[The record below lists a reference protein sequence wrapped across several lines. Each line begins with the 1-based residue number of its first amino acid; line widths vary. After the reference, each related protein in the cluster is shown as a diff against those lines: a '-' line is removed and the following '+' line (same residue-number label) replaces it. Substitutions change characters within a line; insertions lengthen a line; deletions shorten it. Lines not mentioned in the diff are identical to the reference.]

1 MSNESKGGGVGICTV
16 VGIVFIIL
24 KCCGVLNWSWVWILS
39 PFWIPVA
46 LVIFLLI
53 ILGIIKALED

>member
-1 MSNESKGGGVGICTV
+1 MSNESKSGGVGICTV